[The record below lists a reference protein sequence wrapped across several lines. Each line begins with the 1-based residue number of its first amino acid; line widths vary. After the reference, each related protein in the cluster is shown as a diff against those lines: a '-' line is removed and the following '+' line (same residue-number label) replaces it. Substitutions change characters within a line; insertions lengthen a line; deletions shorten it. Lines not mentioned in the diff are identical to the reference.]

1 MRFSET
7 KTGGRYNSTRLVGL
21 DNHLSLIESYLAEKK
36 PMIIYLSLCQ
46 TFSVAV
52 SYLSAILSHDW
63 TVELEFWQWR
73 IVEGPD
79 SSLICAGKCT
89 IIHVFEV
96 KCDRSN
102 DNVAT
107 VKLYFCCGCPV
118 WSRLSAGRLFI
129 TLVSAS
135 ASLLRRSQLALL
147 SLIASFVLDYLKPAT
162 QSTMCPLSVVYPY
175 DTNCFGSNSVTVR
188 R

>member
-1 MRFSET
+1 
-7 KTGGRYNSTRLVGL
+7 
-21 DNHLSLIESYLAEKK
+21 
-36 PMIIYLSLCQ
+36 MIIYLSLCQ

-96 KCDRSN
+96 KS
-102 DNVAT
+102 
-107 VKLYFCCGCPV
+107 Y
-118 WSRLSAGRLFI
+118 
-129 TLVSAS
+129 
-135 ASLLRRSQLALL
+135 
-147 SLIASFVLDYLKPAT
+147 LIAPMTMWQQWHCTFV
-162 QSTMCPLSVVYPY
+162 
-175 DTNCFGSNSVTVR
+175 VTVPSGLVYQQDDCS
-188 R
+188 